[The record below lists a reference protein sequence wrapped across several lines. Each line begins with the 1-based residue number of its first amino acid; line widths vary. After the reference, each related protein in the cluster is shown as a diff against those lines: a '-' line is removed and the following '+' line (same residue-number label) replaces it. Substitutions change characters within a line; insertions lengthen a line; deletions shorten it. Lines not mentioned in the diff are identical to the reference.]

1 MPNKSPK
8 TAIKP
13 SKKPFWR
20 KGRIIK
26 YSVILIL
33 LALIFSFSPLVIPTS
48 NLTPSQAAQARSGA
62 AKILKPLMS
71 SREDVSISVTA
82 EHLEAISNAVS
93 YTVPAVQL
101 RLNSSSYGILIASS
115 LTTVPGVVYVNF
127 SCWLMPDFNGTM
139 TFSQCKLGSLPV
151 PGKLIEYFA
160 KGLARLL
167 FGEEALTTLNNI
179 LSNTQLENNQV
190 VVRFK
195 KPGNL
200 KAAVEQR
207 LTDTFKMVQDLRQIN
222 GVETDTIQTY
232 LDFIQSHSER
242 TATTA
247 EMVGKTFLLAK
258 TRSASEDPTD
268 ENFAALWALAMS
280 FGSPDFARI
289 VAMPVDYSVM
299 QPKKYVLRGRMDLR
313 LHFFYSVALRL
324 ASEKQMSINIGKLK
338 EVMDSAKGGSGYSF
352 RDLTAD
358 KAGVELADFAISS
371 DSNARRVQEVLA
383 GIDSE
388 SQFVPLLHD
397 LPEGLSEETFASA
410 FGSESDPRYQE
421 MEARIDDRIQAL
433 PVYSNNTPQRQQ
445 TITSATYDRPANAGQ
460 ITQSGNW
467 YQVDTHTH
475 TRFSD
480 GRFSI
485 TQLAENASKFGC
497 DAIAITDHGDHNLK
511 GVFSAEYWQD
521 FANASSQFNDL
532 TLIAGLE
539 WNIPPFAGR
548 EHMTLLFPESM
559 NHDRLISLF
568 RDRYDH
574 YGKTKSTTIDESQA
588 LEWLNNQ
595 FKDSETPPVVMYNH
609 PSRKDLEP
617 GENAHDMRKWRSQTP
632 YVIGFSGAPGHQKK
646 RGEDNGS
653 YNNRFKTRHGWDP
666 AVAIPGNDWDTL
678 LQAGLQTFAARAP
691 SDFHNTRMDYWP
703 CEFSTTHVYASSRRT
718 NDLLDGFAS
727 GNYWAQHGKFVAS
740 LSAQVQNDNGQAI
753 AQAGNVINSPRLPLT
768 ARLTVTLNKEDW
780 QGFKTSLDEVTA
792 VIVTEIGMQ
801 TEVFFPDPQR
811 REQSFEVRLPA
822 NANITAVRW
831 FGRSIQPEQHH
842 YQFFTN
848 PVMIHWQ

>member
-1 MPNKSPK
+1 MPNQSD
-8 TAIKP
+8 TSVTKP
-13 SKKPFWR
+13 ARKPFWR

-26 YSVILIL
+26 YSVMVIL
-33 LALIFSFSPLVIPTS
+33 LAVVFSFSPLVIPTN
-48 NLTPSQAAQARSGA
+48 NLTPSQAAQARFGA

-115 LTTVPGVVYVNF
+115 LTTIPGVIYVNF

-160 KGLARLL
+160 KGLARLF
-167 FGEEALTTLNNI
+167 FGEEALITLNNI
-179 LSNTQLENNQV
+179 LSNTRLENNQV
-190 VVRFK
+190 VVNFK

-222 GVETDTIQTY
+222 GVETETIQTY
-232 LDFIQSHSER
+232 LDYIQSHSDK
-242 TATTA
+242 TTTTA

-258 TRSASEDPTD
+258 SRSTSEDPAD

-289 VAMPVDYSVM
+289 VAMPVDYSTM
-299 QPKKYVLRGRMDLR
+299 LPDKYVLRGRMDLR

-358 KAGVELADFAISS
+358 KAGVELADFAIAN
-371 DSNARRVQEVLA
+371 DTNARRVQEVLA

-388 SQFVPLLHD
+388 NQFIPLLHD
-397 LPEGLSEETFASA
+397 LPEGLSEDTFASV

-421 MEARIDDRIQAL
+421 MEGRIDARIQAL
-433 PVYSNNTPQRQQ
+433 PLYSDAGLITRQSP
-445 TITSATYDRPANAGQ
+445 SAAVFDRPVNTARINQNG
-460 ITQSGNW
+460 SW

-475 TRFSD
+475 TKYSD

-485 TQLAENASKFGC
+485 TQVAENASKFGC
-497 DAIAITDHGDHNLK
+497 DAVAITDHGDHNLK
-511 GVFSAEYWQD
+511 GVFSSEYWQD
-521 FANASSQFNDL
+521 FGSASARFADL

-548 EHMTLLFPESM
+548 EHMTLLFPESV
-559 NHDRLISLF
+559 NHDRLIALF

-574 YGKTKSTTIDESQA
+574 YGKTKSTTINETLA
-588 LEWLNNQ
+588 FEWLNNQ
-595 FKDSETPPVVMYNH
+595 FKSGNTPPVVMYNH

-617 GENAHDMRKWRSQTP
+617 GENAHDMQKWRSQTP

-646 RGEDNGS
+646 RGDDNGS

-666 AVAIPGNDWDTL
+666 AIAVPGSDWDSL

-718 NDLLDGFAS
+718 NDLLNAFAA
-727 GNYWAQHGKFVAS
+727 GNYWAQHGKFVATVN
-740 LSAQVQNDNGQAI
+740 AQVENDKGQSL
-753 AQAGNVINSPRLPLT
+753 AQAGNVINSPRLALT
-768 ARLTVTLNKEDW
+768 ARLTVTLNDKDW
-780 QGFKTSLDEVTA
+780 QGFKTSLDEVTV
-792 VIVTEIGMQ
+792 VIVTENGTQ
-801 TEVFFPDPQR
+801 TEVFIPDSQR
-811 REQSFEVRLPA
+811 KEYHFKVRLPT
-822 NANITAVRW
+822 NADITAVRW

-848 PVMIHWQ
+848 PIMIHWQ

>member
-1 MPNKSPK
+1 MP
-8 TAIKP
+8 KP
-13 SKKPFWR
+13 TQSASEKPTKKRFWR

-26 YSVILIL
+26 YSVVVIIL
-33 LALIFSFSPLVIPTS
+33 AVIFSFSPLVIPTS
-48 NLTPSQAAQARSGA
+48 NLTASQAAQARSGA

-71 SREDVSISVTA
+71 SKEDVSITVSN
-82 EHLEAISNAVS
+82 EHLQAISNAVS

-115 LTTVPGVVYVNF
+115 LTTIPGLVYVNF

-160 KGLARLL
+160 KGLARLF
-167 FGEEALTTLNNI
+167 FGEEALITLNNI
-179 LSNTQLENNQV
+179 LSSTQLQDDQV
-190 VVRFK
+190 VVQFK

-207 LTDTFKMVQDLRQIN
+207 LTDTFKMVQDIRQIN
-222 GVETDTIQTY
+222 GVETDAIQTY
-232 LDFIQSHSER
+232 LDYIKSHSER
-242 TATTA
+242 TGTTA

-258 TRSASEDPTD
+258 TRSVENDPAD

-280 FGSPDFARI
+280 FGAPDFARI
-289 VAMPVDYSVM
+289 VAMPVDYSTM
-299 QPKKYVLRGRMDLR
+299 LPDNYVLRGRMDLR

-358 KAGVELADFAISS
+358 KSGVELADFAISS
-371 DSNARRVQEVLA
+371 DTNARRVQEVLA

-388 SQFVPLLHD
+388 NQFIPLLHD
-397 LPEGLSEETFASA
+397 LPEGLSEETFTNV
-410 FGSESDPRYQE
+410 FGSESDPRYIE
-421 MEARIDDRIQAL
+421 METRIDERIQAL
-433 PVYSNNTPQRQQ
+433 PVYSDAEPTVRQA
-445 TITSATYDRPANAGQ
+445 SYPATFDRPVNANAV
-460 ITQSGNW
+460 TQNGNW

-475 TRFSD
+475 TKYSD

-485 TQLAENASKFGC
+485 TQVAENAEKFGC

-511 GVFSAEYWQD
+511 GVFSSEYWQD
-521 FANASSQFNDL
+521 FRHASAQFTDL

-548 EHMTLLFPESM
+548 EHMTLLFPESV
-559 NHDRLISLF
+559 NHDRLIALF

-574 YGKTKSTTIDESQA
+574 YGKTKSTTVSEAQA
-588 LEWLNNQ
+588 LEWLNSQ
-595 FKDSETPPVVMYNH
+595 FKGSETPPVVMYNH
-609 PSRKDLEP
+609 PSRKDLEV
-617 GENAHDMRKWRSQTP
+617 GENAHDMQQWRSQTP
-632 YVIGFSGAPGHQKK
+632 YIIGFSGAPGHQKK
-646 RGEDNGS
+646 RGDNNGS
-653 YNNRFKTRHGWDP
+653 YSKRFKTHHGWDP
-666 AVAIPGNDWDTL
+666 AIAIPGNDWDRL

-691 SDFHNTRMDYWP
+691 SDFHSTKMDYWP
-703 CEFSTTHVYASSRRT
+703 CEFSTTHVYAASRRT
-718 NDLLDGFAS
+718 NDLLKAFTS

-740 LSAQVQNDNGQAI
+740 VDVSVKNDKDQSIAQV
-753 AQAGNVINSPRLPLT
+753 GNVIDSPRLPLT
-768 ARLTVTLNKEDW
+768 AALSVTLNDKDW
-780 QGFKTSLDEVTA
+780 QGFNTTLDEVTA
-792 VIVTEIGMQ
+792 VIVTENG
-801 TEVFFPDPQR
+801 TETQVFFPDN
-811 REQSFEVRLPA
+811 QSKDMHFEVRLPT
-822 NANITAVRW
+822 NADITAVRW